1 MSSQVAAG
9 TLRERVLADAAL
21 LNSESSREQRR
32 LLDRIADTLACE
44 VGDTC
49 CIALLEHDRL
59 NPVALGHRDKAA
71 RRLLTSL
78 VRLPLGMSAVPAAT
92 IVMVTQRPMRTD
104 AMPLPVMLSMFPR
117 LAPYVRRYPI
127 ESMLSLPLRGE
138 PKAVGAMGF
147 VRHEKDNPYTTEDQA
162 LLMELAD
169 AIAAGLKRS
178 PNH

>member
-1 MSSQVAAG
+1 MSSQLAVG
-9 TLRERVLADAAL
+9 TLRDRVLADAAL
-21 LNSESSREQRR
+21 LSSQSSREQRQ
-32 LLDRIADTLACE
+32 LLDRIADTLAEE

-147 VRHEKDNPYTTEDQA
+147 VRHEKNNAYSAEDQDF
-162 LLMELAD
+162 LMELAD
-169 AIAAGLKRS
+169 AIAAGLQRPAK
-178 PNH
+178 